1 MPPSP
6 PGKTL
11 RKSLSHVGGSGR
23 FSGDES
29 LRELMQR
36 ASNTFVAGAAGSKD
50 GDGGRGD
57 ASFTSG
63 AERALTHGFHP
74 WPGRLHPQTARELIR
89 AAPEGIIADPF
100 MGAGTVPLEAMLA
113 GREAWGNDLN
123 PVGSEVAWVRT
134 RRFSTGAL
142 NALVG
147 RAKALTKKAEALVAG
162 GAVPDAAFRDAVG
175 RWFDPQALIE
185 VWALAQCLREGDPT
199 WQGSPADP
207 LTRVLKMCL
216 SSILVKASRQV
227 SDSVAKLD
235 RRDLEPTPKGRV
247 GHWLKKRTEELA
259 GQLDELAATVGRSV
273 PEPHLLLGDART
285 PPEPRPP
292 FAAVISSPPYPGVYD
307 YLTHH
312 ALRCA
317 VLGLPV
323 GDATQ
328 HEIGSRRASERLGK
342 ERAHARYVEDLG
354 RVLAAWSATL
364 LPGGF
369 VALVIGDGQSGTDV
383 VRVLPLLEASA
394 KAAGLVVRATLSQS
408 RPTFGP
414 PVQAAFG
421 PSVQAAVAP
430 RPTKAPPRK
439 EEHLVWLER
448 GAPSA

>member
-1 MPPSP
+1 MPPRP
-6 PGKTL
+6 PDGPSGKTL
-11 RKSLSHVGGSGR
+11 RKSLSHVGGLGR
-23 FSGDES
+23 FTGDES

-36 ASNTFVAGAAGSKD
+36 ASNALLDGVEGSE
-50 GDGGRGD
+50 D

-63 AERALTHGFHP
+63 SERALTHGFHP

-89 AAPEGIIADPF
+89 AAPEGVIADPF

-123 PVGSEVAWVRT
+123 PIGSEVAWVRT
-134 RRFSTGAL
+134 RRFSPGAL
-142 NALVG
+142 QALVA
-147 RAKALTKKAEALVAG
+147 RAKALTKKADALVAS
-162 GAVPDAAFRDAVG
+162 GAVVDAAFRDAVG
-175 RWFDPQALIE
+175 RWFDPQALVE
-185 VWALAQCLREGDPT
+185 VWAIARCLREGDPT
-199 WQGSPADP
+199 WQGSPGDP
-207 LTRVLKMCL
+207 LTRVLKMAL
-216 SSILVKASRQV
+216 SSLLVKASRQV

-235 RRDLEPTPKGRV
+235 RRDLEATPRGRV

-259 GQLDELAATVGRSV
+259 GQLDEFAATVGRSV

-285 PPEPRPP
+285 PPEALPP
-292 FAAVISSPPYPGVYD
+292 LAAIISSPPYPGVYD

-354 RVLAAWSATL
+354 RVLAGWTATL
-364 LPGGF
+364 VPGGF

-383 VRVLPLLEASA
+383 VRVLPLLDAA
-394 KAAGLVVRATLSQS
+394 ARVAGLTVRATLSQS

-414 PVQAAFG
+414 PVQGETDPVTNGA
-421 PSVQAAVAP
+421 QRTP
-430 RPTKAPPRK
+430 RSTKAPPRK

-448 GAPSA
+448 ATPPA